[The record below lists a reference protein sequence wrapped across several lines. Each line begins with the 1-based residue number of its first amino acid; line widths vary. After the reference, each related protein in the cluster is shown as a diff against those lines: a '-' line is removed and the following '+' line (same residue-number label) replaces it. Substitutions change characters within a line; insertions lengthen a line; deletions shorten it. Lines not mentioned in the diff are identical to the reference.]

1 MSFIVN
7 DNKNLLQK
15 SVGPETY
22 LSCSYRFNSSIGAG
36 TYALV
41 DQQGNYLVVANSLI
55 VEALMYSVTGAQL
68 VAGTGTTIQLGSV
81 PAKTAPNN
89 TNEPNTAALTS
100 PFGAAVGFAAV
111 NQGAKLSGA
120 GNTGGTIPLPAGNSF
135 LAIAIDG
142 TFTSG
147 TINIIVKVVGRREL

>member
-22 LSCSYRFNSSIGAG
+22 LTCSYRFNNTAANV
-36 TYALV
+36 YALV

-55 VEALMYSVTGAQL
+55 VEALIYSVTGAQL
-68 VAGTGTTIQLGSV
+68 VGGSTIRLGSV
-81 PAKTAPNN
+81 PAQTAPNN
-89 TNEPNTAALTS
+89 TNVPNTSALTS
-100 PFGAAVGFAAV
+100 PFGAAVGILDINSGVRLAGAA
-111 NQGAKLSGA
+111 NS
-120 GNTGGTIPLPAGNSF
+120 GGTIPLPTVNSF
-135 LAIAIDG
+135 LAIETAG

-147 TINIIVKVVGRREL
+147 TVNIIVKIVGRREL

>member
-22 LSCSYRFNSSIGAG
+22 LSCSYRFSNTAAG

-55 VEALMYSVTGAQL
+55 VEALLYSVTGAQL
-68 VAGTGTTIQLGSV
+68 VPGTGTTVQLGSV
-81 PAKTAPNN
+81 PAQASPNN
-89 TNEPNTAALTS
+89 NLPNTAALTS

-111 NQGAKLSGA
+111 NLGAKLSGA
-120 GNTGGTIPLPAGNSF
+120 GNTGGTVPLPVVNSF

-142 TFTSG
+142 SYTSG
-147 TINIIVKVVGRREL
+147 TVNIVVKVVGRREL